1 MALLVGSLALAVRG
15 YPIRSLKDQ
24 DYIIRPEELRTF
36 VQSFKPQSVSV
47 LNENHVAL
55 FNVTGGGPEASIVE
69 LELAWPGT
77 GAAAILDDQTGNE
90 SGTAVASLYALYWLK
105 MSHRYKKNSPHFLK
119 TRNDILFM
127 RGLGIDVRTPPAWY
141 KQREKETYTYNHPNL
156 QAGQSKSNFFG
167 TADEGGTG
175 MALSGTGIGAGGIQ
189 YFFNHD
195 WVHEVVSKMYGA
207 EVPAYTLYQKDGEA
221 VACDRGKFDSL
232 PFTERLRGVME
243 EATVL
248 ALERSQIPARLDPD
262 WRREGRNPAPEWSF
276 QHALEKVCTSITS
289 GWFREFAWENYD
301 GALRDYRH
309 DYADVFWKA
318 VDGP

>member
-1 MALLVGSLALAVRG
+1 MALLVGSMALAANG
-15 YPIRSLKDQ
+15 YTIRDSNDQ
-24 DYIIRPEELRTF
+24 DYIIRPEELKVF
-36 VQSFKPQSVSV
+36 VEDFRPSQVTV

-55 FNVTGGGPEASIVE
+55 FGTRAQAQSIVE
-69 LELAWPGT
+69 LELAWPGSS
-77 GAAAILDDQTGNE
+77 AAAILDTELGNWE
-90 SGTAVASLYALYWLK
+90 KISGTAVASLYALYWLK

-119 TRNDILFM
+119 TRNDITFL
-127 RGLGIDVRTPPAWY
+127 RGLGINIRTPPVWY
-141 KQREKETYTYNHPNL
+141 KQREKETYDYGHPNL
-156 QAGQSKSNFFG
+156 QAGQSKTNFFG
-167 TADEGGTG
+167 TAEESGTG
-175 MALSGTGIGAGGIQ
+175 MAQGIQ

-195 WVHEVVSKMYGA
+195 WVHEVVSKMYGG

-221 VACDRGKFDSL
+221 VACDRGKFDTL

-248 ALERSQIPARLDPD
+248 ALERSQIPARLDPV

-301 GALRDYRH
+301 GAIRDYRH
-309 DYADVFWKA
+309 DYADKFWEA
-318 VDGP
+318 CGYDGRTVLM